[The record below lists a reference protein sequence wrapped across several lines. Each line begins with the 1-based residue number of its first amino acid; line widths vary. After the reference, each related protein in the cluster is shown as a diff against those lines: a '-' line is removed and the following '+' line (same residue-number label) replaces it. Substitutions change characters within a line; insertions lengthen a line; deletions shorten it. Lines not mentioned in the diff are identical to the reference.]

1 MAKRTSRRQ
10 GFTLI
15 EVLVAA
21 MVSIML
27 ALLVV
32 GIFISSE
39 RAVSATAGT
48 LEMISD
54 TRPTM
59 ARLARY
65 MTSAVTLTGEE
76 DTVVYPPVGSGYQ
89 TEAGDI
95 PVREQPSTWT
105 KYLVFRSSEDFLDPN
120 PDPNLSWNPNRIW
133 EIAEAGGAIDSPN
146 HRTIMATF
154 ENEAYD
160 IFDYLIWFEEGTGT
174 LNHLPN
180 EDKVLVIARLT
191 QERDMTD
198 PDQPVI
204 LRPSEDYRVDEGGDP
219 WSFIDPAAP
228 PRVIGR
234 GLESV
239 SFHMLVPNGV
249 YVSCLARKNVLAAGG
264 GTVAKEFRAEGMIQI
279 PSISMQQ

>member
-59 ARLARY
+59 ARLASY
-65 MTSAVTLTGEE
+65 LTSAVTITGED

-89 TEAGDI
+89 TEAGVT

-105 KYLVFRSSEDFLDPN
+105 KYLVFRSSEDFLNPNFDPN
-120 PDPNLSWNPNRIW
+120 FIWDIVNL
-133 EIAEAGGAIDSPN
+133 GIDTPSHN
-146 HRTIMATF
+146 LLMQTYETDSYA
-154 ENEAYD
+154 
-160 IFDYLIWFEEGTGT
+160 IFDYLIWFDEGTGP

-191 QERDMTD
+191 QE
-198 PDQPVI
+198 PDFE
-204 LRPSEDYRVDEGGDP
+204 LRPSEDYRVDQGGDP
-219 WSFIDPAAP
+219 WSFIDPAVE

-249 YVSCLARKNVLAAGG
+249 YVSCLAQKNVLAAGG